1 MTEQARGRRTLDGRY
16 ELVAVPMGRGGMGEV
31 YEGHDKRL
39 TREVAVKFLRFPSDT
54 DDAER
59 QAMVRRFVRESRIT
73 AELQHPGVPSVFD
86 AGSDNGRPYLVMQ
99 RIHGVSVSDLVAEQE
114 QLSVGWSAGIGAQ
127 VCSVLAA
134 AHRASLVHRDLK
146 PSNLMLE
153 PNGTVKVLDFGL
165 AVALDRTDMSQIT
178 RTGHTP
184 GTPEYMAPE
193 QLMAGMATARSD
205 LYALGCV
212 LYEMLTGQRLFS
224 ASTPFAVASKQAN
237 EIPHRVHSVRTD
249 VPGQL
254 SELVGA
260 LLEKRPEDRP
270 VDAVQ
275 VYEGLVEFAADLN
288 PIPGVLDPPSLPNP
302 HRMYGAVLSRV
313 FGSMGTSRP
322 VRDPEPEPEAEAAV
336 NDAAPASGVAASESD
351 GGPPV
356 GGSGGGA
363 TVPGREDISRSRQE
377 AAEFVAS
384 SRYRQASDTLR
395 DAVAGAT
402 AAFGRTAP
410 EVVELRVEWANV
422 LFEGGDFR
430 QAGPLYA
437 RLAEDLGKDP
447 DSDRSLV
454 FRCRL
459 QDATCRALGGDTATA
474 LESLNELLAD
484 EVAAFGAD
492 DHRPLE
498 LRRQIGLLELGAGR
512 REEAEQTLRALRSD
526 LVRLH
531 GPAHPTIKQVEEL
544 LKSGT

>member
-1 MTEQARGRRTLDGRY
+1 MTGTRDKMVLEGRY

-31 YEGHDKRL
+31 YEGRDRRL
-39 TREVAVKFLRFPSDT
+39 EREVAVKFIRFPADT
-54 DDAER
+54 DEDER
-59 QAMVRRFVRESRIT
+59 KTMVRRFVRESRIT
-73 AELQHPGVPSVFD
+73 AELQHPGVPAVFD
-86 AGSDNGRPYLVMQ
+86 AGSHDGRPYLVMQ
-99 RIHGVSVSDLVAEQE
+99 RIHGVSGSDLISEQE
-114 QLSVGWSAGIGAQ
+114 RLSVGWSAGIGAQ

-146 PSNLMLE
+146 PANLMLE

-165 AVALDRTDMSQIT
+165 AVALDRTDFSQIT

-205 LYALGCV
+205 LYALGCI

-224 ASTPFAVASKQAN
+224 ATTPFAVATKQAN
-237 EIPHRVHSVRTD
+237 EVPGRVHAVRSD
-249 VPGQL
+249 VPGEL

-270 VDAVQ
+270 EDAVE
-275 VYEGLVEFAADLN
+275 VYGHLVGFTDDLE

-313 FGSMGTSRP
+313 FGSGGSPAPTREPSP
-322 VRDPEPEPEAEAAV
+322 VPQPAPEEGPLSGEG
-336 NDAAPASGVAASESD
+336 DPASPSE
-351 GGPPV
+351 
-356 GGSGGGA
+356 
-363 TVPGREDISRSRQE
+363 RSMMKRARDE
-377 AAEFVAS
+377 AAELVSS

-395 DAVAGAT
+395 EAVVEASE
-402 AAFGRTAP
+402 AFGRTDP
-410 EVVELRVEWANV
+410 EVVNLRVEWANV

-430 QAGPLYA
+430 QAGPLYG
-437 RLAEDLGKDP
+437 RLAEDLGRAP
-447 DSDRSLV
+447 GSDRSLV

-459 QDATCRALGGDTATA
+459 QDATCRALAGDTAAA
-474 LESLNELLAD
+474 LESLTALLAD
-484 EVAAFGAD
+484 EVEAFGSD

-512 REEAEQTLRALRSD
+512 REEAGRTLRSLRED
-526 LVRLH
+526 LVRLRGAKH
-531 GPAHPTIKQVEEL
+531 PAITQIDDL
-544 LKSGT
+544 LKAA